1 MNLAEYF
8 NNTPGYGV
16 LSTADKTGKVNA
28 AMYARPH
35 FTDENT
41 AVFIMLERLTHANL
55 QENAYAAY
63 LFLEKGAGY
72 KGIRLYMKK
81 IREEEND
88 ELVKDLCRRCDY
100 SAHREQLTRHV
111 VFFRVEKVLPLVG
124 TGKS

>member
-1 MNLAEYF
+1 MVNLSDYF
-8 NNTPGYGV
+8 ENTQGYGV
-16 LSTADKTGKVNA
+16 LSTAAPNGRVNA

-55 QENAYAAY
+55 QENPYATY
-63 LFLEKGAGY
+63 LFLEKGSGY
-72 KGIRLYMKK
+72 KGKRLYLKK

-88 ELVKDLCRRCDY
+88 DLVKDLCRRCDY

-111 VFFRVEKVLPLVG
+111 VFFTVENVLPLVG
-124 TGKS
+124 AG